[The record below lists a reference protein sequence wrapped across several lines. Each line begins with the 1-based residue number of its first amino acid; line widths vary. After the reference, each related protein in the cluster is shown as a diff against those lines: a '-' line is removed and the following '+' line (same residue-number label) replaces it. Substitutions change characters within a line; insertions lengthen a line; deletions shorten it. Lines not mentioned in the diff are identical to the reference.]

1 MKELSP
7 EQRTLLAFAL
17 SMVILL
23 VWGLL
28 YKPQPPPKKP
38 PTPAAPTQA
47 TSQPSAPVAASAAP
61 TPQAM
66 APKSA
71 SQEKTV
77 VIESDL
83 YRIELS
89 NRGAV
94 VRSWQ
99 LKKYTDDS
107 KPPRI
112 LDVVHPP
119 TSGQT
124 QQWPFSL
131 LLDDKQLEAQANGSL
146 YEVTAA
152 LLPAQPGGN
161 VREMTPPAGPLHA
174 PASLTF
180 TWSDGHLAVTKRL
193 KFSDSYAVELKT
205 SALLDSKP
213 IPHAVAWRG
222 SFGDPTAYQAAQQ
235 VLVFYRAG
243 GKLETFPAKKL
254 GVPDHPEQPRREAA
268 PVDFA
273 GIEDGY
279 FAAAFLPNQPGLQV
293 WNWLTERD
301 TVEEGKAVKEP
312 VPEMAVGSNDAG
324 PLDLRVYV
332 GPKDFNDLGK
342 LNPPLRELVQ
352 FGWFGF
358 IAEPLFYILKWIYN
372 YVPNY
377 GWAIIVLTLGINMAL
392 FPLKVK
398 SWRSMQKMQKVM
410 PEIKSIQ
417 NKYSKYPMRDPR
429 KQEMNKE
436 VMAVYQR
443 EGINPMGGC
452 LPMVLQMPI
461 WIALYRMLGVAIELR
476 HAPWLGWVR
485 DLSAHDPYYILP
497 VLMTVTMYMMQ
508 KMTPATTADPAQQKM
523 MNFMPLFFGFLF
535 FRVSCGL
542 VLYILTSNII
552 GMGQQWYL
560 NRTAPAAAP
569 AAGYRNKK
577 RR

>member
-1 MKELSP
+1 VKELSP
-7 EQRTLLAFAL
+7 EYRTLLAFAL

-38 PTPAAPTQA
+38 QAPAAATPA

-61 TPQAM
+61 TPQAT

-99 LKKYTDDS
+99 LQKYTDDS

-119 TSGQT
+119 ASGQT

-152 LLPAQPGGN
+152 LLQAQTSRG
-161 VREMTPPAGPLHA
+161 VREVTPPGGPLHP

-193 KFSDSYAVELKT
+193 KFSDSYAVELET
-205 SALLDSKP
+205 SVLLDGKP
-213 IPHAVAWRG
+213 IPQAVAWRG
-222 SFGDPTAYQAAQQ
+222 GFGDPTAYQAAQQ

-243 GKLETFPAKKL
+243 GKLETLPAKKL
-254 GVPDHPEQPRREAA
+254 GLSGHPDQPRREAA
-268 PVDFA
+268 PADFA

-301 TVEEGKAVKEP
+301 TVEEGKTVKEP
-312 VPEMAVGSNDAG
+312 VPEMAAGSTDAA

-342 LNPPLRELVQ
+342 LTPPLRELVQ

-417 NKYSKYPMRDPR
+417 NKYSKYSMRDPR

-497 VLMTVTMYMMQ
+497 VLMTVTMYVMQ

-535 FRVSCGL
+535 FRVSSGL